1 MSRSRSRSR
10 VPPTCIS
17 RTRSDALG
25 KWKRRCHGCSDVRHD
40 VQRTSLGGQIVETG
54 TMCGLCGWNFEAR
67 PATTTGDWKTQ
78 ANAAQHSGPPLFRLL
93 THLHNHNNN
102 NNETRPT
109 SSPPPLRTRHH
120 FPPCD
125 RRQISHILLHQPL
138 RPVACSSRVELG
150 ETAAAAA
157 LPCLHHT
164 TSKPP
169 RTCPVLRST
178 CDGRPSLSAP
188 SIPIHFLPRCRRR
201 SGNDHFARPSALT
214 RISSTSL

>member
-1 MSRSRSRSR
+1 MAC
-10 VPPTCIS
+10 VVGILKPAQPP
-17 RTRSDALG
+17 L
-25 KWKRRCHGCSDVRHD
+25 
-40 VQRTSLGGQIVETG
+40 ETG
-54 TMCGLCGWNFEAR
+54 RHKRMQHNHPDHHSSVYSLTC
-67 PATTTGDWKTQ
+67 TTTT
-78 ANAAQHSGPPLFRLL
+78 
-93 THLHNHNNN
+93 TT
-102 NNETRPT
+102 TRPVRLPP
-109 SSPPPLRTRHH
+109 PPPLRTRHH

-157 LPCLHHT
+157 ALPCLHHT
-164 TSKPP
+164 TSKPS

>member
-1 MSRSRSRSR
+1 M
-10 VPPTCIS
+10 VGILKPAQPPP
-17 RTRSDALG
+17 L
-25 KWKRRCHGCSDVRHD
+25 
-40 VQRTSLGGQIVETG
+40 ETG
-54 TMCGLCGWNFEAR
+54 RHKRMQHNTPDHHSSVYL
-67 PATTTGDWKTQ
+67 THSL
-78 ANAAQHSGPPLFRLL
+78 AQPQQQQQRDPSDFLPPL
-93 THLHNHNNN
+93 
-102 NNETRPT
+102 
-109 SSPPPLRTRHH
+109 LRTRHH

-150 ETAAAAA
+150 ETAAEAAA

-188 SIPIHFLPRCRRR
+188 SIPIHFQPRCRRR

>member
-1 MSRSRSRSR
+1 MSRSRSRVRYMYLSYQIR
-10 VPPTCIS
+10 CIG
-17 RTRSDALG
+17 LG
-25 KWKRRCHGCSDVRHD
+25 SDVRHD

-109 SSPPPLRTRHH
+109 SSPLPSERGTTSHH
-120 FPPCD
+120 AIDD
-125 RRQISHILLHQPL
+125 RSATSSSINHS

-150 ETAAAAA
+150 ETAAAAAAA

-214 RISSTSL
+214 RISSTSP

>member
-1 MSRSRSRSR
+1 MYVQVAVRRYIYIYIPVLISFIDPSYTCHGHGHGSG
-10 VPPTCIS
+10 TCIS

-102 NNETRPT
+102 NETRPT

-138 RPVACSSRVELG
+138 PSSRVLF
-150 ETAAAAA
+150 T
-157 LPCLHHT
+157 
-164 TSKPP
+164 
-169 RTCPVLRST
+169 
-178 CDGRPSLSAP
+178 
-188 SIPIHFLPRCRRR
+188 RR
-201 SGNDHFARPSALT
+201 AW
-214 RISSTSL
+214 